1 MRFACALFLLTGC
14 GFPDVKLV
22 DSGTSDAT
30 VQDGSAPE
38 SGSDGG
44 GMDAGPDVLA
54 SGCKGNMDCDKTC
67 TGKVPMPCG
76 CVAFLADSAP
86 PACDSSCQATGC
98 LNKTAVCNNGT
109 CIIQ

>member
-22 DSGTSDAT
+22 DAAASDGTIPDGSTTESGTDS
-30 VQDGSAPE
+30 
-38 SGSDGG
+38 
-44 GMDAGPDVLA
+44 GMDAGPDVVA
-54 SGCKGNMDCDKTC
+54 VGCKGNMDCAKTC
-67 TGKVPMPCG
+67 TGKLPMACG
-76 CVAFLADSAP
+76 CVAYLDGSAP
-86 PACDSSCQATGC
+86 PACDSSCEATGC